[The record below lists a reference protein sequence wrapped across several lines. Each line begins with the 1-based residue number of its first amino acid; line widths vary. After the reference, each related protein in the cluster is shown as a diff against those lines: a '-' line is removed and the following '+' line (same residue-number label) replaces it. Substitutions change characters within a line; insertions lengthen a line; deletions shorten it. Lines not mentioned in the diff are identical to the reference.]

1 MQNNLSSLLD
11 FVFQE
16 IKSDDIKKYLQQSK
30 ENRVSKREFKA
41 VNAKLENLEE
51 AVMKERSAL
60 RPIVLEMI
68 EEVSSKWD
76 QQFLDMAKN
85 NQETYSSVM
94 QLVTLDLAHEVCY
107 LNLSSLGFPFEES
120 LVYRG
125 LIPP

>member
-1 MQNNLSSLLD
+1 MSSLSD

-68 EEVSSKWD
+68 EEVSSKMD

-94 QLVTLDLAHEVCY
+94 QLVTLDLAHEVCC
-107 LNLSSLGFPFEES
+107 LNLSSLAFPSEES